1 VAIAGPTYSEHEI
14 AWSRAD
20 RIVSPRAGWSEL
32 AGADVAVVVN
42 PNNPDGRL
50 IEWSRIAELADDLA
64 KRHGVL
70 IVDEAFCDAAPE
82 MSAVALAARDNLI
95 VLRSFGKFFG
105 LAGLRLGFCISA
117 PAFAGRLADALG
129 PWAVSGPALEI
140 GTRALTDTAWI
151 GETRTKLAAYRA
163 RLQGVLVGA
172 GLRIAGGT
180 DLFCLVDSANAGALH
195 RHLGLAGILV
205 RRFADQPRWLR
216 FGLPG
221 DDAGLAR
228 LAAALADYA
237 ASSR

>member
-1 VAIAGPTYSEHEI
+1 VAIAGPTYSEHAI
-14 AWSRAD
+14 AWSRTD
-20 RIVSPRAGWSEL
+20 RIVSPQAGWLEL
-32 AGADVAVVVN
+32 ARADVAVVVN

-50 IEWSRIAELADDLA
+50 IERPQIAALADDLA
-64 KRHGVL
+64 KRRGVL
-70 IVDEAFCDAAPE
+70 IVDEAFCDITPE
-82 MSAVALAARDNLI
+82 ASAVPLAARDNLI

-105 LAGLRLGFCISA
+105 LAGLRLGFCIGA

-140 GTRALTDTAWI
+140 GARALTDAAWI
-151 GETRTKLAAYRA
+151 GQTRARLAAQRA
-163 RLQGVLVGA
+163 RLQGVLAGA
-172 GLRIAGGT
+172 GLRIVGGT
-180 DLFCLVDSANAGALH
+180 DLFCLIDSPSAGVLH
-195 RHLGLAGILV
+195 RHLGAAGILV

-228 LAAALADYA
+228 LAAALSGYA